1 MVVSSLVADS
11 FESAMHSMALLLLG
25 AAASASAGAPTTG
38 HRTQHPSLDQ
48 PPPPRVLSLTLPAAQ
63 SHSVHGGRL
72 PNPRL
77 TAGRRGVV
85 PGGAANRTHNLRG
98 PLPRLLP
105 PRRLIPALFCIV
117 TRALGASSIPAPWQM
132 PSSRPTSSSTS
143 PTTKL
148 CAASSDSSTSTRSPS
163 TGPRLFRGEMIPT
176 SATWMMTLAR
186 TPCSH

>member
-1 MVVSSLVADS
+1 MSQIRSNLPCTQWLSSSWARLRARARVRPPPAIGRS
-11 FESAMHSMALLLLG
+11 IPHLTSLLRR
-25 AAASASAGAPTTG
+25 AF
-38 HRTQHPSLDQ
+38 SLS
-48 PPPPRVLSLTLPAAQ
+48 PCPPPRA
-63 SHSVHGGRL
+63 SVHGGRL